1 MSRITFNE
9 GAIDLIDCIFS
20 DVGEFGVGF
29 CEYILFVPL
38 AQSSRRG
45 RIYVD
50 FNSPNSVVGGILFL
64 VSPCTY
70 CIYTL
75 LTF

>member
-20 DVGEFGVGF
+20 DVGKFGVEF

-50 FNSPNSVVGGILFL
+50 FESPVSVVDEILFL
-64 VSPCTY
+64 VSPCT
-70 CIYTL
+70 
-75 LTF
+75 